1 MMRQLA
7 PLAPK
12 GFLACAL
19 VSGILVAGCSGGSS
33 SNHLPYSTHG
43 LSAEGRLATELV
55 GLEVL
60 SVVNTKKTVGDHIA
74 TWITGKD
81 CSTIRAQRE
90 GAWCV
95 DWPNPPAPPQQVYCY
110 ASLARP
116 SCYSQP
122 YNEGNDRLI
131 GFVPAPTP
139 IRR

>member
-1 MMRQLA
+1 MIRHLA
-7 PLAPK
+7 PLA
-12 GFLACAL
+12 GTL
-19 VSGILVAGCSGGSS
+19 LVAGCAFLGPNGIETEMSQGG
-33 SNHLPYSTHG
+33 NIYG
-43 LSAEGRLATELV
+43 LTN
-55 GLEVL
+55 LEVL
-60 SVVNTKKTVGDHIA
+60 SVINTKKTLGDHVA

-95 DWPNPPAPPQQVYCY
+95 DWPAPPAPPQQVYCY
-110 ASLARP
+110 ASIARP